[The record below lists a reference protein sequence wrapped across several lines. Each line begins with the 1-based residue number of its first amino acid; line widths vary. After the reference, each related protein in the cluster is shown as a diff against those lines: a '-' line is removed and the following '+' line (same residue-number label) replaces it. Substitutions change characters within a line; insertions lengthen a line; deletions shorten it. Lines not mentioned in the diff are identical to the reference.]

1 MDRKYRYGWT
11 GEAGWEEKMKAE
23 WEGKRRG
30 ARKKQGKKGRGRWYE
45 RERERKKKNNTDES
59 EDINYT
65 AKKGSHICMQ
75 LPAQLYISS

>member
-1 MDRKYRYGWT
+1 
-11 GEAGWEEKMKAE
+11 MK
-23 WEGKRRG
+23 
-30 ARKKQGKKGRGRWYE
+30 E
-45 RERERKKKNNTDES
+45 RERETDES

>member
-45 RERERKKKNNTDES
+45 RERERKKK
-59 EDINYT
+59 
-65 AKKGSHICMQ
+65 KHR
-75 LPAQLYISS
+75 